1 MKRILKQFLNVKCV
15 KINSC
20 RLEEDAKNKGL
31 KNIVINVSVT
41 KGQRCRCPVCGK
53 KSARYDKGRETRRW
67 RALDMGPCK
76 VYVES
81 EALRTPSAD

>member
-1 MKRILKQFLNVKCV
+1 MKRILKQFLNVKCMKINM

-31 KNIVINVSVT
+31 KNIVVNVSVT

-53 KSARYDKGRETRRW
+53 KSARYDKGRETRR
-67 RALDMGPCK
+67 
-76 VYVES
+76 
-81 EALRTPSAD
+81 